1 MCNKLFVVV
10 LVLGLVSG
18 ALADLGT
25 DGRIMVHYTLDAADG
40 GGMVMNAPEATLGP
54 IAFGMENFLS
64 SDGIDYSA
72 GLIGDALHISND
84 GTGLD
89 PLDPNSW
96 STIQAE
102 MGDFVDITEETE
114 SLIHPFEE
122 IGVSMWFKQTSPLI
136 LENHVSQWQSQ
147 THAVGMPF
155 GSHWTYYG
163 MIKTTMDVDNPGVA
177 PDYLSVK
184 LGGKIANAGFFDTGP
199 GVESNAAG
207 FRNKEVPIT
216 LGDWYH
222 VAYSY
227 GTEIEDANSPLDGM
241 LEARVFVNGVRI
253 HSEMVNS
260 FTTKRPTRTDMPGLV
275 IGGYHEI
282 SIAGYIT
289 QIPDGML
296 IDDFAIISGNL
307 DDATVADIY
316 AKGLQG
322 VAVNNAVP
330 EPTTIALLGLGGLA
344 LLRRKR

>member
-18 ALADLGT
+18 ALADLGG
-25 DGRIMVHYTLDAADG
+25 DGRIMVHYSLDSADSS
-40 GGMVMNAPEATLGP
+40 GGMVMPTPESTLFP
-54 IAFGMENFLS
+54 IAFATEHFLS

-72 GLIGDALHISND
+72 GLIGEALHISND

-96 STIQAE
+96 STVQPE
-102 MGDFVDITEETE
+102 MGDFVDITPETE
-114 SLIHPFEE
+114 GLIHPFEE
-122 IGVSMWFKQTSPLI
+122 ISVSMWFKQTGPLI
-136 LENHVSQWQSQ
+136 WENHVSQWQSK
-147 THAVGMPF
+147 THAVAMPL
-155 GSHWTYYG
+155 GTHWTYYG
-163 MIKTTMDVDNPGVA
+163 MIKLNQDVDNPGVA
-177 PDYLSVK
+177 PDYLSFK
-184 LGGKIANAGFFDTGP
+184 LGGKIASAGFFDTGP
-199 GVESNAAG
+199 GVESNATG

-227 GTEIEDANSPLDGM
+227 GTEQPSGM
-241 LEARVFVNGVRI
+241 LEARVWVNGVRI

-260 FTTKRPTRTDMPGLV
+260 FTTKQPSRTDMPGLT

-289 QIPDGML
+289 QIPDGAL
-296 IDDFAIISGNL
+296 IDDFAIISGAM

-316 AKGLQG
+316 AIGLQG
-322 VAVNNAVP
+322 VSVNNAVP